1 MPLGSEPRDPISEGP
16 RAGSS
21 TEPIW
26 PDRPIL
32 RLTRPLERFM
42 HVQAAGGVVLLAA
55 TLLALVAA
63 NSPMAE
69 AYRHVWER
77 PLEVGLGTFRLAYP
91 LWYWINDGLMAIF
104 FFVIGLEI
112 KRELVWGELRD
123 PRNVVL
129 PAAAAAGGVLA
140 PVAIYLLLQ
149 PELPGRAGWA
159 VPMAT
164 DIAFVVG
171 CLALLGP
178 RVPAGLKIFLLS
190 LAIIDDI
197 LAVLVIAIFFTTSI
211 EVLWLA
217 GAAAGFGLTGL
228 LNRLGV
234 RRVIAYVLVG
244 LGIWACTLKSGVHPT
259 VAGALLG
266 LLTPAS
272 AWLGSATL
280 LEVVQRAVKRLHA
293 TDAGS
298 GPDAE
303 RREAAEDLAFAA
315 TESVS
320 PLERLEHGL
329 HPWVSFAIMPLF
341 ALANAGVAVS
351 LGGVTHPIAGAVG
364 VGLVVGKPLGIVL
377 ASWLVVRLGLAKL
390 PEATSWTVLVGAGCL
405 GGIGF
410 TMALFIAS
418 LSLAAPELE
427 AAKSGILAGSTI
439 SLCLGLA
446 LLGRTLP
453 RTAR

>member
-1 MPLGSEPRDPISEGP
+1 V
-16 RAGSS
+16 AC
-21 TEPIW
+21 
-26 PDRPIL
+26 
-32 RLTRPLERFM
+32 
-42 HVQAAGGVVLLAA
+42 AVVA
-55 TLLALVAA
+55 LALASSRFGPSVA
-63 NSPMAE
+63 SFW
-69 AYRHVWER
+69 HV
-77 PLEVGLGTFRLAYP
+77 PLAVEVGGHRFERSLE
-91 LWYWINDGLMAIF
+91 WVVNDGLMAIF

-112 KRELVWGELRD
+112 KRELIWGELRD
-123 PRNVVL
+123 PRNVLL

-149 PELPGRAGWA
+149 PQLPGRAGWA

-171 CLALLGP
+171 CLALLGA

-211 EVLWLA
+211 EVTWLA
-217 GAAAGFGLTGL
+217 GAAVGFAVTSL

-234 RRVIAYVLVG
+234 RRVTVYVLVG
-244 LGIWACTLKSGVHPT
+244 VGIWLCTLKSGVHPT

-272 AWLGSATL
+272 AWIGRETL
-280 LEVVQRAVKRLHA
+280 LEAVRRAVERLRGTGA
-293 TDAGS
+293 

-329 HPWVSFAIMPLF
+329 HPWVGFVIMPLF
-341 ALANAGVAVS
+341 ALANAAVAVS
-351 LGGVTHPIAGAVG
+351 LGGLAHPIAVAVA
-364 VGLVVGKPLGIVL
+364 VGLVAGKPLGIVG

-390 PEATSWTVLVGAGCL
+390 PEATSWTALVGAGCL

-418 LSLAAPELE
+418 LSLTGAGLE
-427 AAKSGILAGSTI
+427 AAKSGILAGSAA
-439 SLCLGLA
+439 SLVLGLG
-446 LLGRTLP
+446 LLARALP
-453 RTAR
+453 RRAG